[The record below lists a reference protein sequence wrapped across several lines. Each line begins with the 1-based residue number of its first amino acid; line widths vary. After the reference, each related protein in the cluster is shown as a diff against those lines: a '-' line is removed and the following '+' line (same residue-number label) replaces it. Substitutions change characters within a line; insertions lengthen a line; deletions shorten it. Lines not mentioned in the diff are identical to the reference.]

1 MSSCD
6 ITKEKVRVCVCAPLA
21 LFSDSTDEEKA
32 TERVS
37 QRFGE
42 AQRSRILAKK
52 NRQDRLLSLGG
63 LEALGKI
70 VGQECARLSRAEL
83 GKPFF
88 ADKTLGGLSISH
100 SWEISVAAC
109 GPCEIGVDIENI
121 GRDLDFQKLSD
132 RFFSKAERDRLISD
146 GMTAESFYK
155 IWTSKEAYVKYTGE
169 GIGGLRATD
178 GIADVI
184 FKRFFVEY
192 NGERYIMSL
201 CTPNDIETEIIVMNG
216 DVAVYEI
223 QSRT

>member
-6 ITKEKVRVCVCAPLA
+6 IMKEKVRLCVCAPLA
-21 LFSDSTDEEKA
+21 LFSDSADEEKA
-32 TERVS
+32 IERVS
-37 QRFGE
+37 QRFGD
-42 AQRSRILAKK
+42 AQRTRILAKK

-70 VGQECARLSRAEL
+70 VGQECVQFSRSEL

-88 ADKTLGGLSISH
+88 ADKSLGGFSISH
-100 SWEISVAAC
+100 SGKISVAAC
-109 GPCEIGVDIENI
+109 GPCELGVDLENI

-132 RFFSKAERDRLISD
+132 RFFNEAERNRLMAD
-146 GMTAESFYK
+146 GMTAEAFYR

-169 GIGGLRATD
+169 GIGGLRGAD
-178 GIADVI
+178 GMAGVV
-184 FKRFFVEY
+184 FKRFSVEY

-201 CTPNDIETEIIVMNG
+201 CTPYEIETEIIVMNG

-223 QSRT
+223 QDRT